1 MKVTLFD
8 KTIMPYCTYCEY
20 FTQGRE
26 NKGNLCVKFGII
38 EDYDPCKYYIYAPL
52 KRIPSSFAPLPKFT
66 ASDFSLEI

>member
-26 NKGNLCVKFGII
+26 NKANLCAKYGTI
-38 EDYDPCKYYIYAPL
+38 EDFDPCKHFLYAPL
-52 KRIPSSFAPLPKFT
+52 KRIPISLPPLPKYT
-66 ASDFSLEI
+66 AEDFSLD